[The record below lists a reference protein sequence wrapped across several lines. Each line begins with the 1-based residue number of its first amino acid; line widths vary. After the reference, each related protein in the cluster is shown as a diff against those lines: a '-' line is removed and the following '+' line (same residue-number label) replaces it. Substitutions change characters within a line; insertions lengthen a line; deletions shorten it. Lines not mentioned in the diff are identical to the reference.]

1 MAQSA
6 AQIAEG
12 NAVVA
17 LLSEPAGIDPSTV
30 VIEGPS
36 PVTVA
41 RIISIILALI
51 AAG

>member
-12 NAVVA
+12 NAVAA
-17 LLSEPAGIDPSTV
+17 LLSESAGVDPSTII
-30 VIEGPS
+30 IEGPS
-36 PVTVA
+36 PVTVG
-41 RIISIILALI
+41 RIVAIILALI